1 LDGWLLDVYPDHESD
16 RMVFWVLSDGGGA
29 HGFRHVYWPT
39 FYVAGGPEDLQKVSD
54 MFSQL
59 SSVRSVRTVVRLAD
73 ITDRAPRELLEVEIG
88 RYSEAMRLAG
98 AIERMGG
105 FHDLALFNVD
115 LRLPSRF
122 MAEHGVFPIARV
134 RVDPSKGELEALDG
148 RFDLDYPLPPLRKVH
163 LDISVEASKGIPT
176 LGDRLVSVT
185 LTPCDGVDENGRPDG
200 PGEAWTLDGP
210 EETLLRDLMG
220 AVKRLDPD
228 VVFTPNGDSFAF
240 PFLYHCA
247 GRAGLGA
254 AFTLGR
260 EPPHKDAGPERPAK
274 RDKSYFS
281 YGRVVYKPAAHLL
294 RGRWHIDGS
303 GFHMRQSGL
312 SGLMDLSRI
321 SCVPVQELSRLS
333 PGTAISTMQV
343 LEALR
348 SGRLVAWKK
357 NIPELFK
364 TARGLMAAD
373 RGGLVLEPRVGVHD
387 CVAEV
392 DFASLYPNIMVMHNI
407 SPETLL
413 CDCCGPGTDGGAGA
427 QDIVPEAG
435 YHFCKR
441 HEGLVPRVL
450 RPVLARRFEYKRRAK
465 QKDLPEKERA
475 ACKEMNDILKW
486 LLVVCF
492 GYTGYRN
499 ARFGRIECH
508 EAITSYARE
517 ILTHAANVAESLGF
531 RVLHGIVD
539 SLWVQGR
546 GDLDK
551 LCEAISEAIGIA
563 IVLEGSYRWIVF
575 LPNKT
580 NGAGALN
587 RYYGCFD
594 TGEVKVRGIEL
605 RRTDTPQYFRK
616 VQEAMLKVLAEGE
629 DAQGFLRK
637 VPAAVDVLKGFAKDV
652 LSGSIDPRELVFTH
666 RVSQSLAEYRH
677 LTDHVA
683 ALKQLDA
690 RGFSVQPGQNVRF
703 VITNGASGDWRDKVA
718 VAEFIDGGT
727 AYDRGKYLEHLCRCG
742 ESMLLPFGYTLERL
756 LDIVGGRGG
765 GARTPSKAISRIGPF
780 ENNII

>member
-1 LDGWLLDVYPDHESD
+1 MEGWLLDVYPDLDAD
-16 RMVFWVLSDGGGA
+16 RMVLWVLTDKVSGKRA
-29 HGFRHVYWPT
+29 HGFRHVFWPT
-39 FYVAGGPEDLQKVSD
+39 MYIAGGAEELSKVSEL
-54 MFSQL
+54 FSQL
-59 SSVRSVRTVVRLAD
+59 STVRSSRIISRKAD
-73 ITDRAPRELLEVEIG
+73 LTDRAPRDVLELELG
-88 RYSEAMRLAG
+88 RYSEATRIAR

-105 FHDLALFNVD
+105 YHGLSLFNVD

-122 MAEHGVFPIARV
+122 MADNGIFPLARV
-134 RVDPSKGELEALDG
+134 RVDAAAGELAALDG
-148 RFDLDYPLPPLRKVH
+148 RFDLDYPPPPLRKVH
-163 LDISVEASKGIPT
+163 LDISVEASRGIAT
-176 LGDRLVSVT
+176 LGDRLVSAT
-185 LTPCDGVDENGRPDG
+185 LTACEGVDGNGRPEA

-220 AVKRLDPD
+220 AVRRLDPD

-247 GRAGLGA
+247 GKVGLDST
-254 AFTLGR
+254 FHLGR
-260 EPPHKDAGPERPAK
+260 EPPRKDAERPAK
-274 RDKSYFS
+274 KDKSYFS
-281 YGRVVYKPAAHLL
+281 YGRVVYKPAAHML

-303 GFHMRQSGL
+303 CFHMRESGL
-312 SGLMDLSRI
+312 FGLMDLSRI
-321 SCVPVQELSRLS
+321 SCVPVQELARLS

-348 SGRLVAWKK
+348 CGYLVAWKK

-373 RGGLVLEPRVGVHD
+373 RGGLVLEPQVGVHD
-387 CVAEV
+387 GVAEV
-392 DFASLYPNIMVMHNI
+392 DFASLYPNIMVRHNI

-413 CDCCGPGTDGGAGA
+413 CDCCGPGTGAP
-427 QDIVPEAG
+427 DIVPEAD
-435 YHFCKR
+435 YYFCR
-441 HEGLVPRVL
+441 RREGLVPRVL
-450 RPVLARRFEYKRRAK
+450 RPVLERRFEFKRRAK
-465 QKDLPEKERA
+465 RKDLPEKERTTY
-475 ACKEMNDILKW
+475 KEMNDILKW

-517 ILTHAANVAESLGF
+517 ILTHAANIAESLGF

-546 GDLDK
+546 GDLDR

-563 IVLEGSYRWIVF
+563 IILEGRYRWIVF

-605 RRTDTPQYFRK
+605 RRTDTPPYFRK
-616 VQEAMLKVLAEGE
+616 VQEGMLEVLAEAE

-637 VPAAVDVLKGFAKDV
+637 VPAAVEVLKGFAKEV
-652 LSGSIDPRELVFTH
+652 LSGDIDPRELVFTH
-666 RVSQSLAEYRH
+666 RVSQTLAEYRH

-683 ALKQLDA
+683 ALKQLDE
-690 RGFSVQPGQNVRF
+690 RGFTVQPGQSVRF
-703 VITNGASGDWRDKVA
+703 VITNGSSSDWRDKVT

-727 AYDRGKYLEHLCRCG
+727 AYDRERYLEHLCRCG
-742 ESMLLPFGYTLERL
+742 ESMLLPFGYTMERL
-756 LDIVGGRGG
+756 LDIVKGVLGRAPEAP
-765 GARTPSKAISRIGPF
+765 ARPLALK
-780 ENNII
+780 